1 MHRSHYAIATACT
14 LLLLALLALLGGCA
28 RLDAAQTR
36 DASAPAP
43 GNDRSTAVAR
53 AAEVL
58 AALDVAATHCPQIR
72 IDRRQR
78 ERILAAA
85 GREESALRE
94 DEAYLRQ
101 LLTLNPLIE
110 GYEHETGCRLL
121 SRSREADAPGLMR
134 MD

>member
-1 MHRSHYAIATACT
+1 MHRRHPHIGTACC
-14 LLLLALLALLGGCA
+14 LLLFGLLGGCA
-28 RLDAAQTR
+28 RLDAGQTR
-36 DASAPAP
+36 EVSAPAP
-43 GNDRSTAVAR
+43 ELQGSTAVTR

-58 AALDVAATHCPQIR
+58 ATLDVAATHCPQIR

-78 ERILAAA
+78 ESILTAA
-85 GREESALRE
+85 GREENALRE

-110 GYEHETGCRLL
+110 GYEHDTGCRLL
-121 SRSREADAPGLMR
+121 TRSREADAPGLMR

>member
-1 MHRSHYAIATACT
+1 MHRCHPHIGTACC
-14 LLLLALLALLGGCA
+14 LLLFGLLGGCA
-28 RLDAAQTR
+28 RLDAGQAR
-36 DASAPAP
+36 EVSAPAP
-43 GNDRSTAVAR
+43 ELQGSTAVTR

-58 AALDVAATHCPQIR
+58 ATLDVAATNCPQIR

-78 ERILAAA
+78 ERILTAA
-85 GREESALRE
+85 GREENALRE

-110 GYEHETGCRLL
+110 GYEHDTGCRLL
-121 SRSREADAPGLMR
+121 TRSREADAPGLMR

>member
-1 MHRSHYAIATACT
+1 MPRYHQRIASACT
-14 LLLLALLALLGGCA
+14 LLLLALLGGCA
-28 RLDAAQTR
+28 RLDAAPTR
-36 DASAPAP
+36 EASAPAP
-43 GNDRSTAVAR
+43 GNDRSAAVTHAT
-53 AAEVL
+53 EVL
-58 AALDVAATHCPQIR
+58 ATLDVAATHCRQIH

-78 ERILAAA
+78 ERILAAS

-94 DEAYLRQ
+94 EETYLRQ

-121 SRSREADAPGLMR
+121 SRTREADAPGLMR